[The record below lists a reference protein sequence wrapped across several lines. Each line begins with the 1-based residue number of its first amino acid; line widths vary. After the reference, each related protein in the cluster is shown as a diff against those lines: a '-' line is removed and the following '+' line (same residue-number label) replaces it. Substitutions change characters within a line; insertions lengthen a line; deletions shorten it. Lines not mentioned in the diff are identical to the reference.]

1 MRDCGDS
8 KETQRRRQV
17 YDVAKEVRVKRGK
30 AGVAL
35 PANVRFYDAPDSHQH
50 NLGSI
55 RAGDRDFLQPINAL
69 LY

>member
-1 MRDCGDS
+1 
-8 KETQRRRQV
+8 
-17 YDVAKEVRVKRGK
+17 VKKAK

-35 PANVRFYDAPDSHQH
+35 PANLRFYDAPDSHQH

-55 RAGDRDFLQPINAL
+55 RAGDRDFVQPINAL